1 MASTTSSRPTK
12 QLVFYVM
19 AAIVTGA
26 VLFLSGVRVGQG
38 AVRRQPCVGD
48 PSAVAVAEA
57 AVAQP
62 LEEPRPAVLSL
73 VSGEPSAAAS
83 AADDLTYHGRLGGD
97 DAIPEA
103 LPEFEEPEPEPAP
116 VAVEPP
122 PAPVPRP
129 VPPSVGSA
137 YTVQVA
143 ALQAPDAAE
152 QVVGRLIAKG
162 FPAYVRAPRPDEAV
176 ALYRVRVG
184 RYTVYGQAEQIRLR
198 LEREEHFKP
207 WITR

>member
-1 MASTTSSRPTK
+1 MVAT
-12 QLVFYVM
+12 VG
-19 AAIVTGA
+19 GA
-26 VLFLSGVRVGQG
+26 LLFLSGVRVGQG
-38 AVRRQPCVGD
+38 TVRRQAFAGD
-48 PSAVAVAEA
+48 PSAVTAAAAA
-57 AVAQP
+57 AVP
-62 LEEPRPAVLSL
+62 EPPEEPRPAVLSL

-83 AADDLTYHGRLGGD
+83 AADDLTYHGRLEAD
-97 DAIPEA
+97 DTVAEA
-103 LPEFEEPEPEPAP
+103 LPDFEEPDPAP
-116 VAVEPP
+116 VAAEPP
-122 PAPVPRP
+122 PEPVARP
-129 VPPSVGSA
+129 APPSIGSA

-162 FPAYVRAPRPDEAV
+162 FPAYVRAPAPDEAI

-184 RYTVYGQAEQIRLR
+184 RYTVYSQAEQIRLR

>member
-1 MASTTSSRPTK
+1 
-12 QLVFYVM
+12 M
-19 AAIVTGA
+19 AATVTGA
-26 VLFLSGVRVGQG
+26 VLFLSGMRVGQG
-38 AVRRQPCVGD
+38 AVRRQACTGD
-48 PSAVAVAEA
+48 QSVVAAAE
-57 AVAQP
+57 VVVTQP
-62 LEEPRPAVLSL
+62 PEEPRPAVLSL

-83 AADDLTYHGRLGGD
+83 AADDLTYHGRLEGD

-103 LPEFEEPEPEPAP
+103 LPDFEEPEPEFEPAP
-116 VAVEPP
+116 VAAEPP
-122 PAPVPRP
+122 PAPVARP
-129 VPPSVGSA
+129 PAPPSAGSA

>member
-1 MASTTSSRPTK
+1 
-12 QLVFYVM
+12 M
-19 AAIVTGA
+19 AATVTGA
-26 VLFLSGVRVGQG
+26 LLFLSGVRVGQG
-38 AVRRQPCVGD
+38 TARRPAPAGD
-48 PSAVAVAEA
+48 PSMVTAAEA
-57 AVAQP
+57 AVTEP
-62 LEEPRPAVLSL
+62 TEEPRPAVLSL

-83 AADDLTYHGRLGGD
+83 AADDLTYHGRL
-97 DAIPEA
+97 EA
-103 LPEFEEPEPEPAP
+103 EDTVAEPLPAFEEPDPDPAPLAAPPPPEPAP
-116 VAVEPP
+116 R
-122 PAPVPRP
+122 PAA
-129 VPPSVGSA
+129 PPSVGSA

-184 RYTVYGQAEQIRLR
+184 RYTVYSQAEQIRLR

>member
-1 MASTTSSRPTK
+1 
-12 QLVFYVM
+12 M
-19 AAIVTGA
+19 AATVTGA

-38 AVRRQPCVGD
+38 AVRRQPCTGD
-48 PSAVAVAEA
+48 PSVVAAAGA
-57 AVAQP
+57 AVTQP
-62 LEEPRPAVLSL
+62 PEEPRPAVLSL
-73 VSGEPSAAAS
+73 VSGEPSAAAG
-83 AADDLTYHGRLGGD
+83 AADDLTYHGRLEGD
-97 DAIPEA
+97 DAVPEA
-103 LPEFEEPEPEPAP
+103 LPDFEEREPEPEFELAP
-116 VAVEPP
+116 VAAEPP
-122 PAPVPRP
+122 PAPVARP
-129 VPPSVGSA
+129 PAPPSAGSA

>member
-1 MASTTSSRPTK
+1 
-12 QLVFYVM
+12 M
-19 AAIVTGA
+19 AATVTGA

-38 AVRRQPCVGD
+38 AVRRPVCPGE
-48 PSAVAVAEA
+48 PSVVAA
-57 AVAQP
+57 AGAPVAQP

-83 AADDLTYHGRLGGD
+83 AADDLTYHGRLEGD

-103 LPEFEEPEPEPAP
+103 LPDFEEPEPAPTAAEPPPAP

-122 PAPVPRP
+122 PAPAARP

-162 FPAYVRAPRPDEAV
+162 FPAYVRAPRPDDAV

>member
-1 MASTTSSRPTK
+1 M
-12 QLVFYVM
+12 
-19 AAIVTGA
+19 
-26 VLFLSGVRVGQG
+26 
-38 AVRRQPCVGD
+38 
-48 PSAVAVAEA
+48 
-57 AVAQP
+57 
-62 LEEPRPAVLSL
+62 
-73 VSGEPSAAAS
+73 
-83 AADDLTYHGRLGGD
+83 
-97 DAIPEA
+97 
-103 LPEFEEPEPEPAP
+103 EFEPAP
-116 VAVEPP
+116 VAAEPP
-122 PAPVPRP
+122 PAPVARP
-129 VPPSVGSA
+129 AAPPSAGSA

-184 RYTVYGQAEQIRLR
+184 RYTAYGQAEQIRLR

>member
-1 MASTTSSRPTK
+1 MASTTGSRPAK
-12 QLVFYVM
+12 QIVFYVM
-19 AAIVTGA
+19 AATVTGA

-38 AVRRQPCVGD
+38 AVRRQVCPGE
-48 PSAVAVAEA
+48 PSVVAAA
-57 AVAQP
+57 GTAVAQP

-83 AADDLTYHGRLGGD
+83 AADDLTYHGRLERD

-103 LPEFEEPEPEPAP
+103 LPDFEEPEPAP

-122 PAPVPRP
+122 PAPAARP

-162 FPAYVRAPRPDEAV
+162 FPAYVRAPRPDDAV

>member
-12 QLVFYVM
+12 QIVFFIM
-19 AAIVTGA
+19 AATVTGA
-26 VLFLSGVRVGQG
+26 LLFLSGVRVGQG
-38 AVRRQPCVGD
+38 TARRQPFTGD
-48 PSAVAVAEA
+48 PSALAGA
-57 AVAQP
+57 AAP
-62 LEEPRPAVLSL
+62 ATEPPEEPRPAVLSL

-83 AADDLTYHGRLGGD
+83 VAEDLTYHGRLEAEETG
-97 DAIPEA
+97 AEA
-103 LPEFEEPEPEPAP
+103 LPDFEEPDAAPVAAEPPPEPA
-116 VAVEPP
+116 AR
-122 PAPVPRP
+122 PA
-129 VPPSVGSA
+129 PPSVGSA

-162 FPAYVRAPRPDEAV
+162 FPAYVRTPRPDEAV

-184 RYTVYGQAEQIRLR
+184 RYTAYSQAEQIRLR
-198 LEREEHFKP
+198 LEREEHFRP

>member
-1 MASTTSSRPTK
+1 
-12 QLVFYVM
+12 M
-19 AAIVTGA
+19 AATVTGA

-38 AVRRQPCVGD
+38 AARRQPCTGD
-48 PSAVAVAEA
+48 PSVVAAAGA
-57 AVAQP
+57 AVTQP
-62 LEEPRPAVLSL
+62 PEEPRPAVLSL
-73 VSGEPSAAAS
+73 VSGEPSAAAG
-83 AADDLTYHGRLGGD
+83 AADDLTYHGRLEGD

-103 LPEFEEPEPEPAP
+103 LPDFEEPEPAP
-116 VAVEPP
+116 VAAEPP
-122 PAPVPRP
+122 PEPVARP
-129 VPPSVGSA
+129 AAPPSVGSA

>member
-1 MASTTSSRPTK
+1 
-12 QLVFYVM
+12 M
-19 AAIVTGA
+19 AATAAGA

-38 AVRRQPCVGD
+38 AVRRQPCTADASV
-48 PSAVAVAEA
+48 VAAAEA

-62 LEEPRPAVLSL
+62 LEEEPRPAVLSL
-73 VSGEPSAAAS
+73 VSGEPSAAAG
-83 AADDLTYHGRLGGD
+83 AADDLTYHGRLEGN
-97 DAIPEA
+97 DAVAEA
-103 LPEFEEPEPEPAP
+103 LPDFEEPEPAP
-116 VAVEPP
+116 VAVPAEPP
-122 PAPVPRP
+122 SEPVARPAA
-129 VPPSVGSA
+129 PPSAGSA

>member
-1 MASTTSSRPTK
+1 
-12 QLVFYVM
+12 M
-19 AAIVTGA
+19 AATVTGA
-26 VLFLSGVRVGQG
+26 VLFLSGMRVGQG
-38 AVRRQPCVGD
+38 AVRRQPCAGD
-48 PSAVAVAEA
+48 QSVVAAAE
-57 AVAQP
+57 VVVTQP
-62 LEEPRPAVLSL
+62 PEEPRPAVLSL
-73 VSGEPSAAAS
+73 VSGEPSAAVG
-83 AADDLTYHGRLGGD
+83 AADDLTYHGRLDGD

-103 LPEFEEPEPEPAP
+103 LPDFEEPEPAFEPAP
-116 VAVEPP
+116 VAAEPP
-122 PAPVPRP
+122 PAPVARP
-129 VPPSVGSA
+129 PAPPSAGSA

>member
-1 MASTTSSRPTK
+1 
-12 QLVFYVM
+12 M
-19 AAIVTGA
+19 AASVTGA

-38 AVRRQPCVGD
+38 AVRRQTCAGD
-48 PSAVAVAEA
+48 PSTVAA
-57 AVAQP
+57 ATVDVTELP
-62 LEEPRPAVLSL
+62 EEPRPAVLSL

-83 AADDLTYHGRLGGD
+83 AADDLTYHGRLEAD
-97 DAIPEA
+97 DTVAEA
-103 LPEFEEPEPEPAP
+103 LPDFEEPDPVPVVAPPPPPEP
-116 VAVEPP
+116 VAR
-122 PAPVPRP
+122 PA
-129 VPPSVGSA
+129 PPSVGSA

-152 QVVGRLIAKG
+152 QVVGRLIARG
-162 FPAYVRAPRPDEAV
+162 FPAYVRAPAPDDAV
-176 ALYRVRVG
+176 QLYRVRVG

>member
-1 MASTTSSRPTK
+1 
-12 QLVFYVM
+12 M
-19 AAIVTGA
+19 AATVTGA

-38 AVRRQPCVGD
+38 AVRRQACAGD
-48 PSAVAVAEA
+48 QAVAAPVAR
-57 AVAQP
+57 P
-62 LEEPRPAVLSL
+62 SEEPRPAVLNL
-73 VSGEPSAAAS
+73 VSGEPSAAAG
-83 AADDLTYHGRLGGD
+83 AADDLTYHGRLEAD
-97 DAIPEA
+97 DAAAEA
-103 LPEFEEPEPEPAP
+103 LPDFEEEEPEPAP
-116 VAVEPP
+116 APAEAPPEPVAR
-122 PAPVPRP
+122 PAP
-129 VPPSVGSA
+129 PSPGSA

-162 FPAYVRAPRPDEAV
+162 FPAYVLTPAPDDAV

-184 RYTVYGQAEQIRLR
+184 RYTVYGQAEQIRLK

>member
-1 MASTTSSRPTK
+1 
-12 QLVFYVM
+12 M
-19 AAIVTGA
+19 AATVTGA
-26 VLFLSGVRVGQG
+26 VLFLSGMRVGQG
-38 AVRRQPCVGD
+38 AVRRQACTGD
-48 PSAVAVAEA
+48 QSVVAAAE
-57 AVAQP
+57 VVVTQP
-62 LEEPRPAVLSL
+62 PEEPRPAVLSL

-83 AADDLTYHGRLGGD
+83 AADDLTYHGRLEGD
-97 DAIPEA
+97 DEIPEA
-103 LPEFEEPEPEPAP
+103 LPDFEEPEPEFEPAP
-116 VAVEPP
+116 VAAEPP
-122 PAPVPRP
+122 PAPVARP
-129 VPPSVGSA
+129 PAPPSAGSA

>member
-1 MASTTSSRPTK
+1 
-12 QLVFYVM
+12 M
-19 AAIVTGA
+19 AATVTGA
-26 VLFLSGVRVGQG
+26 VLFLSGMRVGQG
-38 AVRRQPCVGD
+38 AVRRQPCAGD
-48 PSAVAVAEA
+48 QSVVAAAE
-57 AVAQP
+57 VVDTQP
-62 LEEPRPAVLSL
+62 REEPRPAVLSL
-73 VSGEPSAAAS
+73 VSGEPSAAAG
-83 AADDLTYHGRLGGD
+83 AADDLTYHGRLEGD

-103 LPEFEEPEPEPAP
+103 LPDFEEREPEPEPAFDPAP
-116 VAVEPP
+116 VAAEPP
-122 PAPVPRP
+122 PAPVARP
-129 VPPSVGSA
+129 PAPPSAGSA

-162 FPAYVRAPRPDEAV
+162 FPAYVRAPRPDETV